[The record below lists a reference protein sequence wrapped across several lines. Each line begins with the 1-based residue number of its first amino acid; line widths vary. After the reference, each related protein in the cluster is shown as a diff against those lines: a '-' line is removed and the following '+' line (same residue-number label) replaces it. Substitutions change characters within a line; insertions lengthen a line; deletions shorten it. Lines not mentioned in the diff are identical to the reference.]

1 MAWLLLGMLGGL
13 AVTGVAAWARGSR
26 RRAEAED
33 AARRARSQL
42 QADEKL
48 LLARLNA
55 SKDHQAGP

>member
-13 AVTGVAAWARGSR
+13 AVTGVAAWARRSR